1 MATFNVCLPI
11 TGIIWVTVEAED
23 EDDAIDEAL
32 GSDQL
37 ETSNIAEWE
46 ALRRICSGNVLH
58 AQLNEAYAVEEE
70 E

>member
-37 ETSNIAEWE
+37 ETSNIEEWE
-46 ALRRICSGNVLH
+46 ALRRICSGNALH

-70 E
+70 